1 MRNKKAIAFFAPLI
15 FVLVSGCTPP
25 MPPDVLAAIAEQE
38 VTCIPGEV
46 KVAVD
51 AETSPLIQSAIDL
64 YITSCE
70 LSTVTLVQD
79 SADADIVIFDNTA
92 AVTSRIFLVP
102 HVAVPNNLSPEP
114 STCHPKPP
122 QDQTK
127 QDPAPSNG
135 HRRRASRR

>member
-1 MRNKKAIAFFAPLI
+1 MRNKKAIAFLAPLI

-51 AETSPLIQSAIDL
+51 AETSPLIQSAVDL

-70 LSTVTLVQD
+70 SSTVTLVQD
-79 SADADIVIFDNTA
+79 SADADIVIFDNSAARLPICSTSVA
-92 AVTSRIFLVP
+92 AVPLVVEGAGIALNYSGATSLIFDAEVF
-102 HVAVPNNLSPEP
+102 
-114 STCHPKPP
+114 
-122 QDQTK
+122 
-127 QDPAPSNG
+127 
-135 HRRRASRR
+135 